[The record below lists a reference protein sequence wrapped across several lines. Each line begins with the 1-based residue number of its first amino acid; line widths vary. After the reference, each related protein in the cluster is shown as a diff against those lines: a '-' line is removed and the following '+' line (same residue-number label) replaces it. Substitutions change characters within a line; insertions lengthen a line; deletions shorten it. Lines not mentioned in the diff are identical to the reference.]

1 MFAKKMKTSDKKN
14 KTFRFK
20 DLYLPTFSLSLS
32 GYRFIL
38 LLRNFVELDA
48 GSDRTCIKI
57 LNTLARKV
65 VVSRLH
71 KFTVF
76 TVQAYRVHCTGLS
89 CLVDKQSRFV
99 PCNKVDKVVA
109 VGIFVHKIMCCHHLS
124 NFLFIGVA
132 GNR

>member
-1 MFAKKMKTSDKKN
+1 M
-14 KTFRFK
+14 
-20 DLYLPTFSLSLS
+20 
-32 GYRFIL
+32 
-38 LLRNFVELDA
+38 
-48 GSDRTCIKI
+48 
-57 LNTLARKV
+57 ARKV
-65 VVSRLH
+65 VISRLH